1 MQKVIKMTEFM
12 GIALDE
18 KFWVL
23 IAFIL
28 FILLVA
34 KKATKA
40 ANTSLDARSNS
51 IKEKIN
57 NSENTLGEAQKL
69 LKDSQEALSNH
80 KNESENMIQKQKE
93 IALKNATTHLENIKN
108 EIERKNIAAESE
120 IQYMHFEAV
129 NIIKNKI
136 IDITLKSVED
146 IAVTEFKNDKSNKIF
161 DYFIENIPSG
171 LSNSK

>member
-1 MQKVIKMTEFM
+1 MTEFM
-12 GIALDE
+12 GISLDE

-40 ANTSLDARSNS
+40 ANSSLDPRSNA
-51 IKEKIN
+51 IKEKIDY
-57 NSENTLGEAQKL
+57 SINTLDEAQKL
-69 LKDSQEALSNH
+69 LKNSQEALANH
-80 KNESENMIQKQKE
+80 KTDAQNLIQKQKE
-93 IALKNATTHLENIKN
+93 IALKNATIHLENITN
-108 EIERKNIAAESE
+108 EIERKNKAAESE

-129 NIIKNKI
+129 NIIKDKI
-136 IDITLKSVED
+136 ADITLKSVED

-161 DYFIENIPSG
+161 DYFVENIPSA